1 MEKFL
6 EYIEKTDGR
15 VYESKK
21 NIERVLRLLNI
32 DNFIDLMAEMP
43 NFNLIIEKLLD
54 KYTLGT
60 TLNILD
66 TLRILS
72 VYYDA
77 DKIYMYRFID
87 EYNNLLDLKENKDMY
102 SKFSIFEVKKK
113 IESIGE
119 IFLTHQ
125 KSYTQIRNFLVLYL
139 FIVEFPLRLT
149 NWTKIKLV
157 HNNFEFLD
165 EFDDYPFYLVIQNND
180 FYFIFNK
187 FEEGYFTGQYIH
199 KITNKVTYGL
209 LSRFLIHMKNTNHYF
224 ITNKSG
230 KPISNPNLSNA
241 ITNFTKETF
250 GKVLSINNLRCKYKQ
265 YADLILSKEEM
276 EIKLKLFNL

>member
-1 MEKFL
+1 M

-113 IESIGE
+113 
-119 IFLTHQ
+119 
-125 KSYTQIRNFLVLYL
+125 
-139 FIVEFPLRLT
+139 
-149 NWTKIKLV
+149 
-157 HNNFEFLD
+157 
-165 EFDDYPFYLVIQNND
+165 
-180 FYFIFNK
+180 
-187 FEEGYFTGQYIH
+187 
-199 KITNKVTYGL
+199 
-209 LSRFLIHMKNTNHYF
+209 
-224 ITNKSG
+224 
-230 KPISNPNLSNA
+230 
-241 ITNFTKETF
+241 
-250 GKVLSINNLRCKYKQ
+250 
-265 YADLILSKEEM
+265 
-276 EIKLKLFNL
+276 

>member
-6 EYIEKTDGR
+6 EYVEKTDGR
-15 VYESKK
+15 IYESKK
-21 NIERVLRLLNI
+21 NIERVLRLLDI
-32 DNFIDLMAEMP
+32 ENFIDLMAEMP
-43 NFNLIIEKLLD
+43 NFHFIIEKLLD
-54 KYTLGT
+54 KYTLST
-60 TLNILD
+60 TINILD
-66 TLRILS
+66 TLRTLS

-87 EYNNLLDLKENKDMY
+87 EYNNLVDLKENKDMY

-113 IESIGE
+113 IEAIGE

-187 FEEGYFTGQYIH
+187 FEEGYFTGQHIH
-199 KITNKVTYGL
+199 KITNKVSYGL

-230 KPISNPNLSNA
+230 KPITNPNLSNA

-265 YADLILSKEEM
+265 YADLILNKDDI
-276 EIKLKLFNL
+276 EIKMKLFNL

>member
-15 VYESKK
+15 VYESKR
-21 NIERVLRLLNI
+21 NIERVLRLLEI

-54 KYTLGT
+54 KYTLST

-66 TLRILS
+66 TLRTLS

-87 EYNNLLDLKENKDMY
+87 EYNNLLDLKENKEMY

-209 LSRFLIHMKNTNHYF
+209 LSRFLIHMKNTNKYF

-230 KPISNPNLSNA
+230 KPITNPNLSNA

-250 GKVLSINNLRCKYKQ
+250 GKVLSLNNLRVKYKQ
-265 YADLILSKEEM
+265 YSGLILNKNEVD
-276 EIKLKLFNL
+276 IKMKLFNL